1 MTKADESPFSFLPD
15 VLSRQDA
22 CLFYSNSTVL
32 QLYVVF
38 LFLLRAFRHLLGKF
52 FPLFLLL
59 LFLLFHLLAS
69 LLAEFGVGDTG
80 VVDRLQAPDE
90 HVLGRL
96 QVAEGDGAVVEEA
109 LAHL

>member
-1 MTKADESPFSFLPD
+1 MSPILFFTRCPAEAGR
-15 VLSRQDA
+15 LSI
-22 CLFYSNSTVL
+22 LF

-52 FPLFLLL
+52 FPLLFLL

-69 LLAEFGVGDTG
+69 LFAEFGVGDAG